1 MTKSSQHQHKS
12 SSFTPSSTNLFVR
25 YLPREVDDNR
35 LREIFSAFGK
45 ITSSMVM
52 RDIYNGQSLG
62 TAFVRYEEHEEALR
76 AMRDAHGMPLLGK
89 TVSVQWAKQ
98 QHDDTPAGQE
108 RLKMNKLFLR
118 NVPLEVAEEDLVRL
132 VSPYG
137 SVKKVTIHNDTAPLI
152 DATERRRIVFITFAE
167 QGAAEAALLAVHNTC
182 AFHQCRGIP
191 LMGKLSEDYTQ
202 KARTPRTAHAPYSR
216 RYSGSER
223 SPSGTCSKAVKSRSE
238 DPAPPVLGRCAS
250 GVNAADCAGADTQRV
265 VETPRRAGIALMSRT
280 SHSQCSLNLAET
292 RGLANTQRVAAEIHA
307 FEAAPRCTC
316 EAFVGPTTIHALDSG
331 ITVTIRHRPSSRT
344 FKRHS

>member
-1 MTKSSQHQHKS
+1 MSKNSPHKHK

-35 LREIFSAFGK
+35 LREIFSAFGN

-52 RDIYNGQSLG
+52 RDIYSGQSLG

-108 RLKMNKLFLR
+108 RLRMNKLFLR
-118 NVPLEVAEEDLVRL
+118 NVPLEVTEEDLVHL

-137 SVKKVTIHNDTAPLI
+137 SVRKVTMHNDTAPLI
-152 DATERRRIVFITFAE
+152 DATERRRIVFITFSE

-202 KARTPRTAHAPYSR
+202 KMRTPRTAHVPHSWQYG
-216 RYSGSER
+216 GSER
-223 SPSGTCSKAVKSRSE
+223 SPSSSYLKAVKLCSE

-250 GVNAADCAGADTQRV
+250 GMNAADCTGIDTPRGM
-265 VETPRRAGIALMSRT
+265 ETPRRVGTALMSCP
-280 SHSQCSLNLAET
+280 SHSQCTAT
-292 RGLANTQRVAAEIHA
+292 MAVMRGLGNTQRVAAERTG
-307 FEAAPRCTC
+307 FVAAPRCTC
-316 EAFVGPTTIHALDSG
+316 ETFVGPTTIHALDSG

-344 FKRHS
+344 FKGYS

>member
-1 MTKSSQHQHKS
+1 MQNSPIIAMRSSRCPTQMQ
-12 SSFTPSSTNLFVR
+12 FYTPSSTNLFVR

-52 RDIYNGQSLG
+52 RDIYSGQSLG

-137 SVKKVTIHNDTAPLI
+137 SVRKVTMHNDTAPLI

-191 LMGKLSEDYTQ
+191 LMGKLIND
-202 KARTPRTAHAPYSR
+202 
-216 RYSGSER
+216 
-223 SPSGTCSKAVKSRSE
+223 AVKSKRHRMNASRSHSIPTE
-238 DPAPPVLGRCAS
+238 FATNSPTNASARSSRIPVAPL
-250 GVNAADCAGADTQRV
+250 NAADMMNATRKMSLESFSPSQV
-265 VETPRRAGIALMSRT
+265 LQFISSSEESVTNTPSR
-280 SHSQCSLNLAET
+280 SCG
-292 RGLANTQRVAAEIHA
+292 GLQWDVAAVMPSRA
-307 FEAAPRCTC
+307 SPAAVPRPIGC
-316 EAFVGPTTIHALDSG
+316 DSSDSSLPRSSSD
-331 ITVTIRHRPSSRT
+331 VSYSSRFCHNPYSLLGEKT
-344 FKRHS
+344 YV